1 MLDNLRRRA
10 RRGKWLKKA
19 LAILLTLMMV
29 LGGAGIIIAQMTG
42 T

>member
-1 MLDNLRRRA
+1 MLDELRHRA
-10 RRGKWLKKA
+10 RKGKWLQKA
-19 LAILLTLMMV
+19 LVIIITLMMV

>member
-1 MLDNLRRRA
+1 MLDDLRRRA
-10 RRGKWLKKA
+10 RKGKWLRKA
-19 LAILLTLMMV
+19 VALIITLMMV